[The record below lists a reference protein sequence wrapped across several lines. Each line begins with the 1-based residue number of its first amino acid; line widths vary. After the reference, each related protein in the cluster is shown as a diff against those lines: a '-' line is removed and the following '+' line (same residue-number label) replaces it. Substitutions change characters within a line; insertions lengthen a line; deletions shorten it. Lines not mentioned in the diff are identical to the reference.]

1 MYSYIN
7 LKCVGGG
14 QYVYNSA
21 EIHLISNMNISL
33 SMKIVISLMKE
44 VISLMKLLFEKQSHK
59 IK

>member
-21 EIHLISNMNISL
+21 EIHFISNMNISL
-33 SMKIVISLMKE
+33 SMKIVISLMK
-44 VISLMKLLFEKQSHK
+44 IAWNYYLINNLTKLYRH
-59 IK
+59 I